1 MGKLWPTG
9 QIRPTGPS
17 NPGLQTLVQGMIR
30 IDIKCARFSLS
41 FNLVDFSYYFAQ
53 MFYIQPNIVRIQL
66 NMSEDLNNNNMTS
79 DQGPLSSSSLLYR
92 TKMQNS

>member
-1 MGKLWPTG
+1 
-9 QIRPTGPS
+9 
-17 NPGLQTLVQGMIR
+17 
-30 IDIKCARFSLS
+30 
-41 FNLVDFSYYFAQ
+41 

-92 TKMQNS
+92 TKMQNSWQVSFSVS

>member
-9 QIRPTGPS
+9 QIRPTGLS